1 MDTRFLETFVA
12 VVDYGSLAE
21 AARRLNIT
29 SAAAAQRLRVLEAEF
44 GTQLIV
50 RSGRVVRPTAAG
62 TAILERARGFLSEVR
77 DIKSIAND
85 TRVAG
90 ELRIGAIE
98 TSLTGI
104 MPQILKR
111 LLESYPDLDFYL
123 EPATSADLFGKVVD
137 GRLDA
142 AVMVRPQFELPK
154 ALSIRTL
161 RSEPL
166 IVLAPASLGGADP
179 IGLLRTEPFIRYD
192 RSNWG
197 GRLANDFL
205 RAHRIEPNER
215 FELDALDAIA
225 VMVGLGLGVSLVP
238 DWAEPWPRTA
248 PLKKLPLGDPRFDRD
263 IVLVWLTRS
272 PRARLLEVLIRAA
285 VP

>member
-29 SAAAAQRLRVLEAEF
+29 PAAAAQRLRVLEAEF
-44 GTQLIV
+44 GTQLTL
-50 RSGRVVRPTAAG
+50 RSGRVIRPTAAG
-62 TAILERARGFLSEVR
+62 TAILERARSFLSEVR
-77 DIKSIAND
+77 DMKSIAND
-85 TRVAG
+85 SRVAG
-90 ELRIGAIE
+90 KLRIGAIG
-98 TSLTGI
+98 TALTGV
-104 MPQILKR
+104 MPVILKR
-111 LLESYPDLDFYL
+111 LLEHYPDLDFYL
-123 EPATSADLFGKVVD
+123 EPATSADLFGKVAD

-154 ALSIRTL
+154 GLSIRTL
-161 RSEPL
+161 HSEPL
-166 IVLAPASLGGADP
+166 IVLAPASASGADP

-192 RSNWG
+192 RSKWG
-197 GRLANDFL
+197 GRLASEFL

-238 DWAEPWPRTA
+238 DWAGPWPETA
-248 PLKKLPLGDPRFDRD
+248 PLQKLPLGDARFNRE